1 MKLRSGFAA
10 TVTLFAYSLISISSI
25 SPAKAD
31 SPCYTVADGVLTDGT
46 GCIGEVIIDESVTSI
61 GEDAFKGA
69 ATLTSI
75 NIPNS
80 VTSIGRAA
88 FWGTNLSTVVIPESV
103 TSISAELFRTTKSL
117 TSVTIPSAVT
127 EIKNFAFDGTGLTSI
142 TIPSTV
148 TTIGMGAFKN
158 TNLISIIIPNSVN
171 SIGQSAFENTINLKT
186 ATFQGSL
193 ESLTAGIFEGAK
205 SLSTIT
211 FPPSL
216 KWIEAGAFYGTGFS
230 TIVIPGS
237 VETIYQ
243 YAFASM
249 PYLKTAVIQEG
260 VNTVL
265 HGAFSG
271 DPLLSTVV
279 IPNSAT
285 AVGGISDVNDD
296 PFRDPVFMVS
306 DFVYEFEPIF
316 RLVSERIYND
326 SLFALDTSLSCV
338 TYPVSMTIINN
349 ALNGIP
355 RCPESVSV
363 AITPPNRERAD
374 AAEKALALAAAERA
388 AAAALEQRKVEIA
401 RATVELQT
409 ILTNNAKPD
418 LATFKAAGFEA
429 VTEKIV
435 NKISNELLLV
445 PDDHRGDISVI
456 KDVILRVST
465 VDRLSTPETAKYIK
479 PADLVAIRA
488 LSEDNPKKQTITYAL
503 KKLDP
508 SRIDTYKEL
517 LAEIAKQ
524 EAVIKVRA
532 EKIAAIQAR
541 IAIKGV
547 KR

>member
-1 MKLRSGFAA
+1 MKLRSGFAVI
-10 TVTLFAYSLISISSI
+10 VTLFAYSLISISSI

-31 SPCYTVADGVLTDGT
+31 SPCYIVADGVLIDGS
-46 GCIGEVIIDESVTSI
+46 GCTGEVIIDDSVTSI
-61 GEDAFKGA
+61 GDAAFRDVSG
-69 ATLTSI
+69 LRSI
-75 NIPNS
+75 NITESVTAIGNYAFANSGLVSIPSLNGVRTIGNFAFSRTSLNSLSISSS
-80 VTSIGRAA
+80 VTSIGQYA
-88 FWGTNLSTVVIPESV
+88 FSNSKELGSV
-103 TSISAELFRTTKSL
+103 
-117 TSVTIPSAVT
+117 
-127 EIKNFAFDGTGLTSI
+127 D
-142 TIPSTV
+142 
-148 TTIGMGAFKN
+148 
-158 TNLISIIIPNSVN
+158 
-171 SIGQSAFENTINLKT
+171 
-186 ATFQGSL
+186 FQGSL
-193 ESLTAGIFEGAK
+193 ESLTAGIFYGAE

-211 FPPSL
+211 FPTDL
-216 KWIEAGAFYGTGFS
+216 KRICTGAFYGTGFS
-230 TIVIPGS
+230 SIVIPGS
-237 VETIYQ
+237 IEKVDQ

-260 VNTVL
+260 VKTLL
-265 HGAFSG
+265 HGTFSG

-279 IPNSAT
+279 IPNSVT
-285 AVGGISDVNDD
+285 SVGGISDDNDD
-296 PFRDPVFMVS
+296 DFRFPVLMVS

-363 AITPPNRERAD
+363 AITPPNREGAD
-374 AAEKALALAAAERA
+374 AAEKALALAVAERA

-435 NKISNELLLV
+435 DKISNELLQV
-445 PDDHRGDISVI
+445 PENQRGDISVI
-456 KDVILRVST
+456 KDVILRIST

-517 LAEIAKQ
+517 LVEIAKQ

-541 IAIKGV
+541 IATKGV